1 MKFPF
6 FSSFILF
13 IIVLRLFIIKGDKAD
28 EKAEADFW
36 ERERAANEVRRKSLD
51 DLNYISIPLD
61 RFPMEQPIGNTT
73 EEKETLTGCRATL
86 TSLAEKKMVNFNG
99 ISNTDLKFSYG
110 VANLPTLSEYDQNY
124 TDLITCLQTFG
135 KTLYTMDCLEEAKT
149 VLEFSITTGSDIGD
163 TFQTLAQ
170 IYAKAG
176 QFEKIQELIKRAQ
189 ELHSPL
195 KASIV
200 QKLQQFGPDTD

>member
-51 DLNYISIPLD
+51 DLNYISIPFD
-61 RFPMEQPIGNTT
+61 RFPMEQPVGNTP
-73 EEKETLTGCRATL
+73 EEKETLTDCRATL

-170 IYAKAG
+170 IYAKAN

-195 KASIV
+195 KTSIV

>member
-51 DLNYISIPLD
+51 DLNYISIPFD

-200 QKLQQFGPDTD
+200 QKLQLFGPDTD

>member
-51 DLNYISIPLD
+51 DLNYISIPFD

-135 KTLYTMDCLEEAKT
+135 KVLYTMDCLEEAKT

-195 KASIV
+195 KTSIV

>member
-51 DLNYISIPLD
+51 DLHYISIPFD

-73 EEKETLTGCRATL
+73 EEKETLTDCRATL

>member
-51 DLNYISIPLD
+51 DLNYISIPFD

-73 EEKETLTGCRATL
+73 EEKETLTDCRATL

-176 QFEKIQELIKRAQ
+176 HFEKIQELIKRAQ